1 MLNAVFAA
9 SYFGGNHDTFR
20 LMNRKQTKEVFCNI
34 TLTKKKCWVILTQFW
49 VKYGHTQPLGYIFK

>member
-34 TLTKKKCWVILTQFW
+34 TLTKKKMLKPNSGSNMDTPSHWVTF
-49 VKYGHTQPLGYIFK
+49 FK

>member
-9 SYFGGNHDTFR
+9 SYFGGNHDIFR

-34 TLTKKKCWVILTQFW
+34 TLTKKKNAGLF
-49 VKYGHTQPLGYIFK
+49 